1 MTLIEELQHKLLDL
15 GVDIIFNQGADQIRQ
30 EVNKQGA
37 ISGSDFTFWTT
48 PAFSTSEAMT
58 FDHDLNQILNTIPFV
73 DVALMNYIFENDQE
87 PLVQNP
93 GFGFLVPS
101 SEKDIPILGVIFDT
115 CTFSQGNHSIFT
127 VMMGGAWF
135 NQLFG
140 SNPSLSELDAIGLKH
155 LKSIMKIK
163 QDPVSKVIK
172 LHRNCIAQYTIGHSQ
187 RVQKARDM
195 ILQKKYPIS
204 LIGSSYDGVGIN
216 DAIMSSKVQI
226 EKFVKMNKF

>member
-1 MTLIEELQHKLLDL
+1 MGIE
-15 GVDIIFNQGADQIRQ
+15 IILNQGGDQIRQ
-30 EVNKQGA
+30 QVTKEGA

-58 FDHDLNQILNTIPFV
+58 DRDLSQTLATIPFV
-73 DVALMNYIFENDQE
+73 DVALMNYVFANDQ
-87 PLVQNP
+87 LVQKP

-115 CTFSQGNHSIFT
+115 CTFPQGNHTIFT

-140 SNPSLSELDAIGLKH
+140 STPSLEELDSIGLKH
-155 LKSIMKIK
+155 LKSILKIK
-163 QDPVSKVIK
+163 EDPVSKVIK
-172 LHRNCIAQYTIGHSQ
+172 LHRNCIAQYTVGHSQ
-187 RVQKARDM
+187 RVQKARDI

-204 LIGSSYDGVGIN
+204 LIGTSYDGVGIN

-226 EKFVKMNKF
+226 ENFVKLNF